1 MKNYIYLM
9 RLNKPTGFLLLFWPC
24 SWGMAYNL
32 NFLPISSQWF
42 YYLFLFFA
50 GSILMRSA
58 GCIYNDIV
66 DKEIDKKVE
75 RTKNRPLAS
84 GKINLRNAWIL
95 ILILCFLSL
104 IILFQLNNK
113 TILFGLSVIFIVLL
127 YPFAKRFTYWPQ
139 LILGIVFNFGIILS
153 WLSLNENFISGIILL
168 YLSGIMWTVG
178 YDTIY
183 ALQDVVDDK
192 KIGVKSLALLL
203 DKKTYQFLYII
214 YTAQIFL
221 LISSLL
227 LANNF
232 SVILFLLSIPYLLI
246 LRKIY
251 LMKNLKNYL
260 EVFQFNNYFGFLIL
274 LILLSVSIYN

>member
-75 RTKNRPLAS
+75 RTKNRPLAA

-104 IILFQLNNK
+104 IILFQFNNK

-153 WLSLNENFISGIILL
+153 WLSLNENFITGIILL

-214 YTAQIFL
+214 YSVQIFL

-227 LANNF
+227 LADNF

-274 LILLSVSIYN
+274 LILLSVRIYN

>member
-75 RTKNRPLAS
+75 RTKNRPLAT

-153 WLSLNENFISGIILL
+153 WLSLNENFITGIILL

-214 YTAQIFL
+214 YSVQIFL

-227 LANNF
+227 LADNF

-274 LILLSVSIYN
+274 LILLSVRIYN

>member
-42 YYLFLFFA
+42 YFLFLFFA

-84 GKINLRNAWIL
+84 GKVSLRNAWIL

-104 IILFQLNNK
+104 IILFQFNNK

-168 YLSGIMWTVG
+168 YLSGVMWTVG

-274 LILLSVSIYN
+274 LILLSVRIYN

>member
-1 MKNYIYLM
+1 M

-75 RTKNRPLAS
+75 RTKNRPLAT

-104 IILFQLNNK
+104 IILFQFNNK

-221 LISSLL
+221 LIFSLL
-227 LANNF
+227 LASNF
-232 SVILFLLSIPYLLI
+232 SAILFLLSIPYLLI

-274 LILLSVSIYN
+274 LILLSVRIYN

>member
-75 RTKNRPLAS
+75 RTKNRPLAA

-104 IILFQLNNK
+104 IILFQFNNK
-113 TILFGLSVIFIVLL
+113 TILFGLSVIIIVLL

-153 WLSLNENFISGIILL
+153 WLSLNENFMTGIILL

-221 LISSLL
+221 LIFSLL
-227 LANNF
+227 LASNF
-232 SVILFLLSIPYLLI
+232 SAILFLLSIPYLLI

-274 LILLSVSIYN
+274 LILLSVRIYN

>member
-75 RTKNRPLAS
+75 RTKNRPLAT

-95 ILILCFLSL
+95 ILILCFFSL
-104 IILFQLNNK
+104 IILFQFNNK

>member
-153 WLSLNENFISGIILL
+153 WLSLNENFMTGIILL

-192 KIGVKSLALLL
+192 KIGVKSLALLF

-227 LANNF
+227 HVNNF

>member
-42 YYLFLFFA
+42 YFLFLFFA

-75 RTKNRPLAS
+75 RTKNRPLAA

-104 IILFQLNNK
+104 IILFQFNNK

-153 WLSLNENFISGIILL
+153 WLSLNENFITGIILL

-227 LANNF
+227 LASNF
-232 SVILFLLSIPYLLI
+232 SAILFLLSIPYLLI

-274 LILLSVSIYN
+274 LILLSVRIYN

>member
-9 RLNKPTGFLLLFWPC
+9 RLDKPTGFLLLFWPC

-32 NFLPISSQWF
+32 NYLQISYQWF
-42 YYLFLFFA
+42 YFLFLFFV

-84 GKINLRNAWIL
+84 GKVSLRNAWIL
-95 ILILCFLSL
+95 ILTLCFLSL
-104 IILFQLNNK
+104 IILFQFNIK
-113 TILFGLSVIFIVLL
+113 TIFFSLSIIFIVLL

-139 LILGIVFNFGIILS
+139 LILGIVFNFGILLS
-153 WLSLNENFISGIILL
+153 WLSLNDSFIIGIILL
-168 YLSGIMWTVG
+168 YLSGIFWTLG

-183 ALQDVVDDK
+183 ALQDIVDDK

-203 DKKTYQFLYII
+203 DKKIYQFLYII
-214 YTAQIFL
+214 YTVQIFMV
-221 LISSLL
+221 ISSLL

-232 SVILFLLSIPYLLI
+232 SEILFLLSLPYLLI

-251 LMKNLKNYL
+251 LMRNSKNYL
-260 EVFQFNNYFGFLIL
+260 EVFQYNNYFGFLIL
-274 LILLSVSIYN
+274 LILLSVGIFN

>member
-75 RTKNRPLAS
+75 RTKNRPLAT

-104 IILFQLNNK
+104 IILFQFNNK
-113 TILFGLSVIFIVLL
+113 TILFGLSVIIIVLL

-214 YTAQIFL
+214 YSVQIFL

-227 LANNF
+227 LADNF

-274 LILLSVSIYN
+274 LILLSVRIYN

>member
-1 MKNYIYLM
+1 M

-75 RTKNRPLAS
+75 RTKNRPLAA

-104 IILFQLNNK
+104 IILFQFNNK
-113 TILFGLSVIFIVLL
+113 TILFGLSVIIIVLL

-214 YTAQIFL
+214 YSVQIFL

-227 LANNF
+227 LADNF

-274 LILLSVSIYN
+274 LILLSVRIYN

>member
-9 RLNKPTGFLLLFWPC
+9 RLDKPTGFLLLFWPC

-32 NFLPISSQWF
+32 NYLQISYQWF
-42 YYLFLFFA
+42 YFLFLFFI

-84 GKINLRNAWIL
+84 GKVSLRNAWIL
-95 ILILCFLSL
+95 ILTLCFLSL
-104 IILFQLNNK
+104 IILFQFNIK
-113 TILFGLSVIFIVLL
+113 TIFFSLSIIFIVLL

-139 LILGIVFNFGIILS
+139 LILGVVFNFGILLS
-153 WLSLNENFISGIILL
+153 WLSLNESFITGIILL
-168 YLSGIMWTVG
+168 YLSGIFWTVG

-183 ALQDVVDDK
+183 ALQDIVDDK

-203 DKKTYQFLYII
+203 DKKIYQFLYLI
-214 YTAQIFL
+214 YTVQIL
-221 LISSLL
+221 LVISSLL

-232 SVILFLLSIPYLLI
+232 SEILFLLSIPYLLI

-251 LMKNLKNYL
+251 LMRNSKNYL
-260 EVFQFNNYFGFLIL
+260 EVFQYNNYFGFLIL
-274 LILLSVSIYN
+274 LILLSVGIFN

>member
-75 RTKNRPLAS
+75 RTKNRPLAT

-95 ILILCFLSL
+95 ILLLCFLSL
-104 IILFQLNNK
+104 IILFQFNNK
-113 TILFGLSVIFIVLL
+113 TILFGLSVIIIVLL

-221 LISSLL
+221 LIFSLL
-227 LANNF
+227 LASNF
-232 SVILFLLSIPYLLI
+232 SAILFLLSIPYLLI

-274 LILLSVSIYN
+274 LILLSVRIYN

>member
-75 RTKNRPLAS
+75 RTKNRPLAA

-104 IILFQLNNK
+104 IILFQFNNK
-113 TILFGLSVIFIVLL
+113 TILFGLSVIIIVLL

-153 WLSLNENFISGIILL
+153 WLSLNENFMTGIILL

-192 KIGVKSLALLL
+192 KIGVKSLALLFG
-203 DKKTYQFLYII
+203 KKTYQFLYII

-227 LANNF
+227 HVNNF

-274 LILLSVSIYN
+274 LILLSVRIYN

>member
-9 RLNKPTGFLLLFWPC
+9 RLDKPTGFLLLFWPC

-32 NFLPISSQWF
+32 NYLQISYQWF
-42 YYLFLFFA
+42 YFLFLFFV

-84 GKINLRNAWIL
+84 GKVSVRNAWIL
-95 ILILCFLSL
+95 ILTLCFLSL
-104 IILFQLNNK
+104 IILFQFNIK
-113 TILFGLSVIFIVLL
+113 TIFFGLSIIFIVLL

-139 LILGIVFNFGIILS
+139 LILGIVFNFGILLS
-153 WLSLNENFISGIILL
+153 WLSLNDSFIIGIILL
-168 YLSGIMWTVG
+168 YLSGIFWTVG

-183 ALQDVVDDK
+183 ALQDIVDDK

-203 DKKTYQFLYII
+203 DKKIYQFLYII
-214 YTAQIFL
+214 YTVQIFMV
-221 LISSLL
+221 ISSLL

-232 SVILFLLSIPYLLI
+232 SEILFLLSLPYLLI

-251 LMKNLKNYL
+251 LMRNSKNYL
-260 EVFQFNNYFGFLIL
+260 EVFQYNNYFGFLIL
-274 LILLSVSIYN
+274 LILLSVGIFN

>member
-84 GKINLRNAWIL
+84 GKVSLRNAWIL
-95 ILILCFLSL
+95 ILILCFLSM
-104 IILFQLNNK
+104 IILFQFNNK

-153 WLSLNENFISGIILL
+153 WLSLNENFITGIVLL

-227 LANNF
+227 LASNF
-232 SVILFLLSIPYLLI
+232 SAILFLLSIPYLLI

-274 LILLSVSIYN
+274 LILLSVRIYN

>member
-214 YTAQIFL
+214 YSVQIFL

-274 LILLSVSIYN
+274 LILLSVRIYN

>member
-9 RLNKPTGFLLLFWPC
+9 RLDKPTGFLLLFWPC

-32 NFLPISSQWF
+32 NYLQISYQWF
-42 YYLFLFFA
+42 YFLFLFFV

-84 GKINLRNAWIL
+84 GKVSLRNAWIL
-95 ILILCFLSL
+95 ILTLCFLSL
-104 IILFQLNNK
+104 IILFQFNIK
-113 TILFGLSVIFIVLL
+113 TIFFSLSIIFIVLL

-139 LILGIVFNFGIILS
+139 LILGIVFNFGILLS
-153 WLSLNENFISGIILL
+153 WLSLNESFITGIILL
-168 YLSGIMWTVG
+168 YLSGIFWTVG

-183 ALQDVVDDK
+183 ALQDIVDDK

-203 DKKTYQFLYII
+203 DKKIYQFLYLI
-214 YTAQIFL
+214 YTVQIL
-221 LISSLL
+221 LVISSLL

-232 SVILFLLSIPYLLI
+232 SEILFLLSIPYLLI

-251 LMKNLKNYL
+251 LMRNSKNYL
-260 EVFQFNNYFGFLIL
+260 EVFQYNNYFGFLIL
-274 LILLSVSIYN
+274 LILLSVGIFN

>member
-75 RTKNRPLAS
+75 RTKNRPLAT

-104 IILFQLNNK
+104 IILFQFNNK
-113 TILFGLSVIFIVLL
+113 TILFGLSVIIIVLL

-153 WLSLNENFISGIILL
+153 WLSLNENFITGIILL

-221 LISSLL
+221 LIFSLL
-227 LANNF
+227 LASNF
-232 SVILFLLSIPYLLI
+232 SAILFLLSIPYLLI

-274 LILLSVSIYN
+274 LILLSVRIYN

>member
-75 RTKNRPLAS
+75 RTKNRPLAT

-104 IILFQLNNK
+104 IILFQFNNK

-214 YTAQIFL
+214 YSVQIFL

-227 LANNF
+227 LADNF

-274 LILLSVSIYN
+274 LILLSVRIYN

>member
-9 RLNKPTGFLLLFWPC
+9 RLDKPTGFLLLFWPC

-32 NFLPISSQWF
+32 NYLQISYQWF
-42 YYLFLFFA
+42 YFLFLFFV

-84 GKINLRNAWIL
+84 GKVSLRNAWIL
-95 ILILCFLSL
+95 ILTLCFLSL
-104 IILFQLNNK
+104 IILFQFNIK
-113 TILFGLSVIFIVLL
+113 TIFFSLSIIFIVLL

-139 LILGIVFNFGIILS
+139 LILGVVFNFGILLS
-153 WLSLNENFISGIILL
+153 WLSLNESFITGIILL
-168 YLSGIMWTVG
+168 YLSGIFWTVG

-183 ALQDVVDDK
+183 ALQDIVDDK

-203 DKKTYQFLYII
+203 DKKIYQFLYLI
-214 YTAQIFL
+214 YTVQIL
-221 LISSLL
+221 LVISSLL

-232 SVILFLLSIPYLLI
+232 GEILFLLSIPYLLI

-251 LMKNLKNYL
+251 LMRNSKNYL
-260 EVFQFNNYFGFLIL
+260 EVFQYNNYFGFLIL
-274 LILLSVSIYN
+274 LILLSVGIFN

>member
-75 RTKNRPLAS
+75 RTKNRPLAA

-104 IILFQLNNK
+104 IILFQFNNK
-113 TILFGLSVIFIVLL
+113 TILFGLSVIIIVLL

-214 YTAQIFL
+214 YSVQIFL

-227 LANNF
+227 LADNF

-274 LILLSVSIYN
+274 LILLSVRIYN

>member
-9 RLNKPTGFLLLFWPC
+9 RLDKPTGFLLLFWPC

-32 NFLPISSQWF
+32 NYLQISYQWF
-42 YYLFLFFA
+42 YFLFLFFV

-84 GKINLRNAWIL
+84 GKVSLRNAWIL
-95 ILILCFLSL
+95 ILTLCLLSL
-104 IILFQLNNK
+104 IILFQFNIK
-113 TILFGLSVIFIVLL
+113 TIFFSLSIIFIVLL

-139 LILGIVFNFGIILS
+139 LILGVVFNFGILLS
-153 WLSLNENFISGIILL
+153 WLSLNESFITGIILL
-168 YLSGIMWTVG
+168 YLSGIFWTVG

-183 ALQDVVDDK
+183 ALQDIVDDK

-203 DKKTYQFLYII
+203 DKKIYQFLYLI
-214 YTAQIFL
+214 YTVQIL
-221 LISSLL
+221 LVISSLL

-232 SVILFLLSIPYLLI
+232 SEILFLLSIPYLLI

-251 LMKNLKNYL
+251 LMRNSKNYL
-260 EVFQFNNYFGFLIL
+260 EVFQYNNYFGFLIL
-274 LILLSVSIYN
+274 LILLSVGIFN

>member
-1 MKNYIYLM
+1 M
-9 RLNKPTGFLLLFWPC
+9 RLDKPTGFLLLFWPC

-32 NFLPISSQWF
+32 NYLQISYQWF
-42 YYLFLFFA
+42 YFLFLFFV

-84 GKINLRNAWIL
+84 GKVSLRNAWIL
-95 ILILCFLSL
+95 ILILCLFSL
-104 IILFQLNNK
+104 IILFQFNNK

-274 LILLSVSIYN
+274 LIILSVRIYN

>member
-75 RTKNRPLAS
+75 RTKNRPLAT

-95 ILILCFLSL
+95 ILILCFFSL
-104 IILFQLNNK
+104 IILFQFNNK

-274 LILLSVSIYN
+274 LIILSVRFYN

>member
-9 RLNKPTGFLLLFWPC
+9 RLDKPTGFLLLFWPC

-32 NFLPISSQWF
+32 NYLQISYQWF
-42 YYLFLFFA
+42 YFLFLFFV

-84 GKINLRNAWIL
+84 GKVSLRNAWIL
-95 ILILCFLSL
+95 ILTLCFLSL
-104 IILFQLNNK
+104 IILFQFNIK
-113 TILFGLSVIFIVLL
+113 TIFFGLSIIFIVLL

-139 LILGIVFNFGIILS
+139 LILGIVFNFGILLS
-153 WLSLNENFISGIILL
+153 WLSLNESFITGIILL
-168 YLSGIMWTVG
+168 YLSGIFWTLG

-183 ALQDVVDDK
+183 ALQDIVDDK

-203 DKKTYQFLYII
+203 DKKIYQFLYLI
-214 YTAQIFL
+214 YTVQIL
-221 LISSLL
+221 LVISSLL

-232 SVILFLLSIPYLLI
+232 SEILFLLSIPYLLI

-251 LMKNLKNYL
+251 LMRNSKNYL
-260 EVFQFNNYFGFLIL
+260 EVFQYNNYFGFLIL
-274 LILLSVSIYN
+274 LILLSVGIFN

>member
-1 MKNYIYLM
+1 M
-9 RLNKPTGFLLLFWPC
+9 RLDKPTGFLLLFWPC

-32 NFLPISSQWF
+32 NYLQISYQWF
-42 YYLFLFFA
+42 YFLFLFFV

-84 GKINLRNAWIL
+84 GKVSLRNAWIL
-95 ILILCFLSL
+95 ILTLCLLSL
-104 IILFQLNNK
+104 IILFQFNIK
-113 TILFGLSVIFIVLL
+113 TIFFSLSIIFIVLL

-139 LILGIVFNFGIILS
+139 LILGVVFNFGILLS
-153 WLSLNENFISGIILL
+153 WLSLNESFITGIILL
-168 YLSGIMWTVG
+168 YLSGIFWTVG

-183 ALQDVVDDK
+183 ALQDIVDDK

-203 DKKTYQFLYII
+203 DKKIYQFLYLI
-214 YTAQIFL
+214 YTVQIL
-221 LISSLL
+221 LVISSLL

-232 SVILFLLSIPYLLI
+232 SEILFLLSIPYLLI

-251 LMKNLKNYL
+251 LMRNSKNYL
-260 EVFQFNNYFGFLIL
+260 EVFQYNNYFGFLIL
-274 LILLSVSIYN
+274 LILLSVGIFN

>member
-75 RTKNRPLAS
+75 RTKNRPLAA

-104 IILFQLNNK
+104 IILFQFNNK

-168 YLSGIMWTVG
+168 YLSGVMWTVG

-274 LILLSVSIYN
+274 LILLSVRIYN

>member
-9 RLNKPTGFLLLFWPC
+9 RLDKPTGFLLLFWPC

-32 NFLPISSQWF
+32 NYLQISYQWF
-42 YYLFLFFA
+42 YFLFLFFV

-84 GKINLRNAWIL
+84 GKVSLRNAWIL
-95 ILILCFLSL
+95 ILTLCFLSL
-104 IILFQLNNK
+104 IILFQFNIK
-113 TILFGLSVIFIVLL
+113 TIFFSLSIIFIVLL

-139 LILGIVFNFGIILS
+139 LILGIVFNFGILLS
-153 WLSLNENFISGIILL
+153 WLSLNDSFIIGIILL
-168 YLSGIMWTVG
+168 YLSGIFWTVG

-183 ALQDVVDDK
+183 ALQDIVDDK

-203 DKKTYQFLYII
+203 DKKIYQFLYLI
-214 YTAQIFL
+214 YTVQIL
-221 LISSLL
+221 LVISSLL

-232 SVILFLLSIPYLLI
+232 SEILFLLSIPYLLI

-251 LMKNLKNYL
+251 LMRNSKNYL
-260 EVFQFNNYFGFLIL
+260 EVFQYNNYFGFLIL
-274 LILLSVSIYN
+274 N

>member
-75 RTKNRPLAS
+75 RTKNRPLAT

-104 IILFQLNNK
+104 IILFQFNNK

-153 WLSLNENFISGIILL
+153 WLSLNENFITGIILL

-214 YTAQIFL
+214 YSVQIFL

-227 LANNF
+227 LADNF

-274 LILLSVSIYN
+274 LILLSVRIYN

>member
-75 RTKNRPLAS
+75 RTKNRPLAT

-104 IILFQLNNK
+104 IILFQFNNK

-153 WLSLNENFISGIILL
+153 WLSLNENFITGIILL

-227 LANNF
+227 LASNF
-232 SVILFLLSIPYLLI
+232 SAILFLLSIPYLLI

-274 LILLSVSIYN
+274 LILLSVRIYN

>member
-104 IILFQLNNK
+104 IILFQFNNK

-153 WLSLNENFISGIILL
+153 WLSLNENFITGIILL

-227 LANNF
+227 LASNF
-232 SVILFLLSIPYLLI
+232 SAILFLLSIPYLLI

-274 LILLSVSIYN
+274 LILLSVRIYN

>member
-84 GKINLRNAWIL
+84 GKISLRNAWIL

-153 WLSLNENFISGIILL
+153 WLSLNENFMTGIILL

-192 KIGVKSLALLL
+192 KIGVKSLALLF

-227 LANNF
+227 HVNNF

>member
-75 RTKNRPLAS
+75 RTKNRPLAT

-104 IILFQLNNK
+104 IILFQFNNK

-153 WLSLNENFISGIILL
+153 WLSLNENFITGIILL

-227 LANNF
+227 LVSNF
-232 SVILFLLSIPYLLI
+232 SAILFLLSIPYLLI

-274 LILLSVSIYN
+274 LILLSVRIYN

>member
-75 RTKNRPLAS
+75 RTKNRPLAA

-104 IILFQLNNK
+104 IILFQFNNK

-214 YTAQIFL
+214 YSVQIFL

-227 LANNF
+227 LADNF
-232 SVILFLLSIPYLLI
+232 SAILFLLSIPYLLI

-274 LILLSVSIYN
+274 LILLSVRIYN

>member
-9 RLNKPTGFLLLFWPC
+9 RLDKPTGFLLLFWPC

-32 NFLPISSQWF
+32 NYLHISYQWF
-42 YYLFLFFA
+42 YFLFLFFV

-84 GKINLRNAWIL
+84 GKVSLRNAWIL
-95 ILILCFLSL
+95 ILTLCFLSL
-104 IILFQLNNK
+104 IILFQFNIK
-113 TILFGLSVIFIVLL
+113 TIFFSLSIIFIVLL

-139 LILGIVFNFGIILS
+139 LILGIVFNFGILLS
-153 WLSLNENFISGIILL
+153 WLSLNDSFIIGIILL
-168 YLSGIMWTVG
+168 YLSGIFWTVG

-183 ALQDVVDDK
+183 ALQDIVDDK

-203 DKKTYQFLYII
+203 DKKIYQFLYLI
-214 YTAQIFL
+214 YTVQIL
-221 LISSLL
+221 LVISSLL

-232 SVILFLLSIPYLLI
+232 SEILFLLSIPYLLI

-251 LMKNLKNYL
+251 LMRNSKNYL
-260 EVFQFNNYFGFLIL
+260 EVFQYNNYFGFLIL
-274 LILLSVSIYN
+274 LILLSVGIFN

>member
-50 GSILMRSA
+50 GAILMRSA

-75 RTKNRPLAS
+75 RTKNRPLAA

-104 IILFQLNNK
+104 IILFQFNNK

-168 YLSGIMWTVG
+168 YLSGVMWTVG

-274 LILLSVSIYN
+274 LILLSVGIFN